1 MWEKVAILAV
11 VLAFITGVIGG
22 RKYESNKHT
31 EELVAIQAQ
40 NEVKLK
46 ELTAKKDETISLILK
61 NSSDTTAELTSLGKR
76 IDRVQYNLRI
86 TDRSIIT
93 NSGRADA
100 KSVQACRQ
108 LLAESAGLH
117 RESIE
122 ILRDLN
128 TRLEAFIKL
137 NGKGELK

>member
-1 MWEKVAILAV
+1 MRTWILLAV
-11 VLAFITGVIGG
+11 FALGALSGYKVEDLRNTAKLA
-22 RKYESNKHT
+22 E
-31 EELVAIQAQ
+31 IQAQ
-40 NEVKLK
+40 QQVKQR
-46 ELTAKKDETISLILK
+46 ELIAKKDETISLILK

-93 NSGRADA
+93 NAGRADA

-117 RESIE
+117 RESLE

-137 NGKGELK
+137 NSKGELK

>member
-1 MWEKVAILAV
+1 MRTWILLAV
-11 VLAFITGVIGG
+11 FALGALSGYKVEDLRNTAKLA
-22 RKYESNKHT
+22 E
-31 EELVAIQAQ
+31 IQAQ
-40 NEVKLK
+40 HQVKQQ
-46 ELTAKKDETISLILK
+46 ELIAKKDETISLILK

-93 NSGRADA
+93 NAGRADA

-117 RESIE
+117 RESLE

-137 NGKGELK
+137 NSKEN

>member
-1 MWEKVAILAV
+1 MRTWILLAV
-11 VLAFITGVIGG
+11 FALGALSGYKVEDL
-22 RKYESNKHT
+22 RN
-31 EELVAIQAQ
+31 
-40 NEVKLK
+40 
-46 ELTAKKDETISLILK
+46 TAKL
-61 NSSDTTAELTSLGKR
+61 DTTAELTSLGKR

-93 NSGRADA
+93 NAGRADA

-117 RESIE
+117 RESLE

-137 NGKGELK
+137 NTLKRSEYAGMVE

>member
-1 MWEKVAILAV
+1 MRTWVLLAV
-11 VLAFITGVIGG
+11 FALGALSGYKVEDLRNTAKLA
-22 RKYESNKHT
+22 E
-31 EELVAIQAQ
+31 IQAQ
-40 NEVKLK
+40 HQVKQQ
-46 ELTAKKDETISLILK
+46 ELIAKKDETISLILK

-93 NSGRADA
+93 NAGRADA

-117 RESIE
+117 RESLE

-137 NGKGELK
+137 NSKEN

>member
-1 MWEKVAILAV
+1 MRTWILLAV
-11 VLAFITGVIGG
+11 FALGALSGYKVEDLRNTAKLA
-22 RKYESNKHT
+22 E
-31 EELVAIQAQ
+31 IQAQ
-40 NEVKLK
+40 HQVKQQ
-46 ELTAKKDETISLILK
+46 ELIAKKDETISLILK

-93 NSGRADA
+93 NAGRADA
-100 KSVQACRQ
+100 KPVQACRQ

-117 RESIE
+117 RESLE

-137 NGKGELK
+137 NSKEN

>member
-1 MWEKVAILAV
+1 MRTWILLAV
-11 VLAFITGVIGG
+11 FALGALSGYKVEDLRNTAKLA
-22 RKYESNKHT
+22 E
-31 EELVAIQAQ
+31 IQAQ
-40 NEVKLK
+40 HQVKQQ
-46 ELTAKKDETISLILK
+46 ELIAKKDETISLILK

-93 NSGRADA
+93 NAGRADA

-117 RESIE
+117 RESLE

>member
-1 MWEKVAILAV
+1 MRTWILLAV
-11 VLAFITGVIGG
+11 FALGALSGYKVEDLRNTAKLA
-22 RKYESNKHT
+22 E
-31 EELVAIQAQ
+31 IQAQ
-40 NEVKLK
+40 HQVKQQ
-46 ELTAKKDETISLILK
+46 ELIAKKDETISLILK

-93 NSGRADA
+93 NAGRADA

-117 RESIE
+117 RESLE
-122 ILRDLN
+122 ILRELN

-137 NGKGELK
+137 NSKEN

>member
-1 MWEKVAILAV
+1 MRTWILLAV
-11 VLAFITGVIGG
+11 FALGALSGYKVEDLRNTAKLA
-22 RKYESNKHT
+22 E
-31 EELVAIQAQ
+31 IQAQ
-40 NEVKLK
+40 HQAKQR
-46 ELTAKKDETISLILK
+46 ELIAKKDETISLILK

-93 NSGRADA
+93 NAGRADA

-117 RESIE
+117 RESLE

-137 NGKGELK
+137 NSKGELK

>member
-1 MWEKVAILAV
+1 MRTWILIAVFALGALSGYKVEDLRNTAKLA
-11 VLAFITGVIGG
+11 
-22 RKYESNKHT
+22 E
-31 EELVAIQAQ
+31 IQAQ
-40 NEVKLK
+40 HQVKQQ
-46 ELTAKKDETISLILK
+46 ELIAKKDETISLILK

-93 NSGRADA
+93 NAGRADA

-117 RESIE
+117 RESLE

-137 NGKGELK
+137 NSKEN